1 VKKYLVVA
9 VFVTVLLLP
18 ALAGAASQDSIVRFG
33 EDAEVPQGTT
43 VDTNVVVFN
52 GNATV
57 RGRVRE
63 NVVVIM
69 GDIYLEQEA
78 VVDGNVVAVGGR
90 VIKSPTARIG
100 GENVSLGAGNFRFM
114 PHMNFSFGRHVGV
127 GSVWRLLSIV
137 FLGCVL
143 YWLLPAPVVK
153 VAGTASADPLKSV
166 LYGLLG
172 YLAVIP
178 LTIMLIITIVGIM
191 ALPLLWASVFAG
203 RFLGQVALGLLA
215 GKLIAERLNL
225 SSSGVAH
232 VLLGLLTLG
241 LFTLIP
247 VVGGLMSLFY
257 SLLGFGAVV
266 WTLLAQRAA
275 KKEGGNV

>member
-1 VKKYLVVA
+1 MKKYLVTALFLV
-9 VFVTVLLLP
+9 VLLLP

-33 EDAEVPQGTT
+33 EDAEVPLGTT
-43 VDTNVVVFN
+43 VDSNVVVFN

-69 GDIYLEQEA
+69 GDIYLEQDA
-78 VVDGNVVAVGGR
+78 VVDGNVVSVGGR
-90 VIKSPTARIG
+90 IVKSPTAHIG
-100 GENVSLGAGNFRFM
+100 GENVSLGAGNLRFM
-114 PHMNFSFGRHVGV
+114 PHMQFSFARRAGA
-127 GSVWRLLSIV
+127 GSVWRLLSV
-137 FLGCVL
+137 MFLGWVFF
-143 YWLLPAPVVK
+143 WLLPAPIVK
-153 VAGTASADPLKSV
+153 VARTASADPLKSV

-215 GKLIAERLNL
+215 GKLISERLNL
-225 SSSGVAH
+225 SWSSAAH
-232 VLLGLLTLG
+232 VLLGLLALG

-247 VVGGLMSLFY
+247 VVGSLMSLFY
-257 SLLGFGAVV
+257 GLLGFGAVV
-266 WTLLAQRAA
+266 WTMIAQRAA
-275 KKEGGNV
+275 TKEGGNV